1 MHSEE
6 IRKIF
11 LEYFKQ
17 LNHTIVPSSPVVPV
31 NDPTLLFI
39 NAGMNQFKDIFT
51 GKIPTPYNPPRAA
64 SVQKCIRVS
73 GKHNDLEEVG
83 HDGWHHTFFEMLGNW
98 SFGDYFKQDAII
110 WAWKLLTERYNIPSS
125 RLWAAVHEKDDES
138 ALIWGKEIGLP
149 PDKIIR
155 CGDKDNFWEMADTGP
170 CGPNTEIH
178 YDWGE
183 NIDPDGL
190 PNSSPRFVEI
200 WNIVFMQYFRDETG
214 KLTPLPTKNVDTGMG
229 FERLVAVLNGTRDNY
244 ETDIFA
250 PLMDRISDISEYE
263 YGESEEI
270 KVAFRVLADH
280 TRALVFAIADGAMP
294 GNTGR
299 GYVLRRILRRAA
311 RFSRKIGVHNPIL
324 WRLVSPLVDK
334 MSSAYPELVER
345 ANIITQMIRSEE
357 ERFGKTLDYGL
368 ELFEKIARKS
378 AQSNENEI
386 SGEDAFKLYDTYGFP
401 LDLTQLMAS
410 ERGLGV
416 DISGFEQFMDEQ
428 RQRARAAGKF
438 EVVHE
443 KKGDFENISSG
454 EDSHS
459 LCYETEVAEAEV
471 RMIRQQD
478 NKIEVVLS
486 HTPFYAESGGQ
497 VGDRG
502 TIKGEDFAL
511 QVSDTQHE
519 GDHIIHICENAE
531 HIDHLISALREHPTI
546 TAEIDHRRRSAIRR
560 NHTSTH
566 LLHSALRKVLGG
578 HIKQAGSFVAPDKLR
593 FDYTHFEAPTDAQ
606 IAEVERIV
614 NDVILKNIPVKTDVL
629 KYDEAIKLGAT
640 ALFGEKYGETV
651 RMVSVDDF
659 SKELCGGTHT
669 SRTGDIG
676 LFLIVNEENIG
687 SGMRRIEA
695 LTGESAFDYVQKIR
709 KNWAQVEKQFIAK
722 GDEVF
727 DRIQR
732 IEEEIGKLRKAQTRM
747 GERKADEI
755 ADELLAESASID
767 DGKLI
772 VAQVSAGD
780 RDMLIE
786 IMSALEKKV
795 PSGTILLGA
804 HLADDKV
811 AFVCR
816 VTPDFVQKYGLNAGE
831 IVKRVSQV
839 TGGSGGGRPDF
850 AQAGGKEPQKLQEAM
865 EFARKN
871 IAHQIAK

>member
-11 LEYFKQ
+11 LEYFKN
-17 LNHTIVPSSPVVPV
+17 LDHTIVSSSSVVPM

-83 HDGWHHTFFEMLGNW
+83 HDGCHHTFFEMLGNW

-138 ALIWGKEIGLP
+138 ALIWEKEIGLP
-149 PDKIIR
+149 PEKIIR
-155 CGDKDNFWEMADTGP
+155 CGDKDNFWEMAETGP

-200 WNIVFMQYFRDETG
+200 WNIVFMQYFRDET
-214 KLTPLPTKNVDTGMG
+214 KELTPLPTKNVDTGMG

-250 PLMDRISDISEYE
+250 PIMDRISDISEYE
-263 YGESEEI
+263 YGENEEI
-270 KVAFRVLADH
+270 KVVFRVLADH
-280 TRALVFAIADGAMP
+280 ARALVFAIADGAMP

-334 MSSAYPELVER
+334 MSDFYPELGER
-345 ANIITQMIRSEE
+345 ANIITQVIRSEE

-368 ELFEKIARKS
+368 ELFEKIAQKI
-378 AQSNENEI
+378 AQSDESEI
-386 SGEDAFKLYDTYGFP
+386 SGDDAFKLYDTYGFP

-416 DISGFEQFMDEQ
+416 DISGFDRFMSEQ
-428 RQRARAAGKF
+428 RQRARAAGTF
-438 EVVHE
+438 GVVHE
-443 KKGDFENISSG
+443 KKGDFENITMG
-454 EDSHS
+454 DDSYS

-471 RMIRQQD
+471 RMVRQQD
-478 NKIEVVLS
+478 RQLEIVLS

-497 VGDRG
+497 VGDTG
-502 TIKGEDFAL
+502 TIKGDDFSL
-511 QVSDTQHE
+511 QVHDTQRE
-519 GDHIIHICENAE
+519 GEHIVHICENVE
-531 HIDHLISALREHPTI
+531 HIDHLISALREHPTV
-546 TAEIDHRRRSAIRR
+546 TAEIDHERRSAIRR

-566 LLHSALRKVLGG
+566 LLQSALRQVLGK
-578 HIKQAGSFVAPDKLR
+578 HIKQAGSLVAPDRLR
-593 FDYTHFEAPTDAQ
+593 FDYTHFEAPTQAQ
-606 IAEVERIV
+606 ISEVERIV
-614 NDVILKNIPVKTDVL
+614 NDIMLKNIPVKTDVL
-629 KYDEAIKLGAT
+629 KYDEALKLGAT

-651 RMVSVDDF
+651 RMVSVGDF

-669 SRTGDIG
+669 LRTGDIG
-676 LFLIVNEENIG
+676 LFLIVSEENIG
-687 SGMRRIEA
+687 SGIRRIEA
-695 LTGESAFDYVQKIR
+695 FTGESAFDYVQKIR
-709 KNWAQVEKQFIAK
+709 RNWMQIEKQFIAK

-732 IEEEIGKLRKAQTRM
+732 MEEEIGKLRKAQTKL

-755 ADELLAESASID
+755 ADELLSQAASID

-772 VAQVSAGD
+772 VAQVSVGD

-786 IMSALEKKV
+786 IMSSLEKKV
-795 PSGTILLGA
+795 SSGTILLGA
-804 HLADDKV
+804 HLTDNKV

-816 VTPDFVQKYGLNAGE
+816 VTPDFVQKYGIKAGE
-831 IVKRVSQV
+831 IVKRVSQI

-850 AQAGGKEPQKLQEAM
+850 AQAGGKEPEKLEEAM

-871 IAHQIAK
+871 IAHQLAK